1 MIQLFKSKIYIA
13 SLLLL
18 LILITG
24 TIGFML
30 LGNFGFVD
38 ALYMTVITVTTVGF
52 GEVQPLDGEA
62 KIFTMFLILISVF
75 SLGYVISVVSE
86 YLISRNTLQT
96 LKHKKMQKQIANLN
110 EHVIICGFGRN
121 GSQAAEKLKA
131 SKKSF
136 VVIEKD
142 QAVIEKNEH
151 KGFLFVNGDAS
162 NDDIL
167 LMAGVERAIS
177 VIAAT
182 PDDSDNAFIMLS
194 ARQLNKELNLISR
207 ASQDQS
213 ANKIRLAGADHVIL
227 PDIIGGNHMA
237 SLVVAPDLIEF
248 LERLG
253 IRGETIANIE
263 EVASDVFMKD
273 YHNKTIKDLDIR
285 KNTGCT
291 IIGFKSPNGDYIIN
305 PEADTVLEK
314 NSKLI
319 VLGRAEQINSL
330 KELCDNY

>member
-13 SLLLL
+13 SLLLI
-18 LILITG
+18 LILVIG
-24 TIGFML
+24 TVGFMI
-30 LGNFGFVD
+30 LGEFGLVD

-52 GEVQPLDGEA
+52 GEVQPLNGEA

-75 SLGYVISVVSE
+75 GLGYVISVVSE
-86 YLISRNTLQT
+86 YLITRNTLQT
-96 LKHKKMQKQIANLN
+96 LKQRKMHKQIANLKD
-110 EHVIICGFGRN
+110 HVIICGFGRN

-136 VVIEKD
+136 VVIEKNQDVID
-142 QAVIEKNEH
+142 QNEH
-151 KGFLFVNGDAS
+151 RDFLFVYGDAS
-162 NDDIL
+162 NDEVL
-167 LMAGVERAIS
+167 LNAGVERAIS

-194 ARQLNKELNLISR
+194 ARQLNKNLNLISR

-213 ANKIRLAGADHVIL
+213 ANKIKLAGADHVIL

-263 EVASDVFMKD
+263 EVASNVFLKD
-273 YHNKTIKDLDIR
+273 FHNRTIKDLDIR

-291 IIGFKSPNGDYIIN
+291 IIGFITPNGDYIIN
-305 PEADTVLEK
+305 PEPDTVLEK
-314 NSKLI
+314 DSKLI
-319 VLGRAEQINSL
+319 VLGKAQQINSL
-330 KELCDNY
+330 KDLCDNY